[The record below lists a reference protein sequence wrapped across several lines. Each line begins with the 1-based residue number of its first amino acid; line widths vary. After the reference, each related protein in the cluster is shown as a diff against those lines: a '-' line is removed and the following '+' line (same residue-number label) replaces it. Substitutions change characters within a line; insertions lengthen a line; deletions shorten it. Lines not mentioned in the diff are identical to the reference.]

1 MAKTKTQLLEESEE
15 EIFSL
20 IRAGEML
27 SAIADKFKVDRTT
40 FFEWLDADK
49 ERSVR
54 AREARAK
61 ASAAWDEK
69 AERGIANASDAF
81 ELAKAKELAHHYR
94 WRASKIAPKLYGD
107 KVQTEVTGAEG
118 APLQITVQYV
128 SPKRVDE

>member
-1 MAKTKTQLLEESEE
+1 MGKTKNQQLEESEE

-61 ASAAWDEK
+61 ASSAWDEK
-69 AERGIANASDAF
+69 AERGIANATDAF

-107 KVQTEVTGAEG
+107 KVQTEVTGVDG
-118 APLQITVQYV
+118 GPLQITVQYV
-128 SPKRVDE
+128 SPKKVEE

>member
-20 IRAGEML
+20 IKDGEML
-27 SAIADKFKVDRTT
+27 TTIAEMMGVSKAMLS
-40 FFEWLDADK
+40 EWLDSG
-49 ERSVR
+49 ERPVR

-69 AERGIANASDAF
+69 AERGIAEASDAF

-128 SPKRVDE
+128 SPKKVEE

>member
-1 MAKTKTQLLEESEE
+1 MAKTKTQHLEESEE

-20 IRAGEML
+20 IKEGEML
-27 SAIADKFKVDRTT
+27 SSIAEKIGVPQKALRD
-40 FFEWLDADK
+40 WLDDPT
-49 ERSVR
+49 RSAR
-54 AREARAK
+54 AREARGA
-61 ASAAWDEK
+61 ASSAWDEK
-69 AERGIANASDAF
+69 AERGIAEASDAF

-128 SPKRVDE
+128 SPKKVDE